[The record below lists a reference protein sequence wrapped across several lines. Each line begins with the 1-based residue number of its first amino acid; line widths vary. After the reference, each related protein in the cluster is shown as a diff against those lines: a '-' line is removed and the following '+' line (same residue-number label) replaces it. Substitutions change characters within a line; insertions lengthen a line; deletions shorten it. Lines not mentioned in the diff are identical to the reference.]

1 MPTAKPPT
9 VVERVASPAKL
20 RAAHAR
26 LCKRERRRVSQGEV
40 AERAGILR
48 PQLARLLAG
57 RQLNCKVGQLSR
69 LAATYGCGVDDL
81 LDVPSGKVVDPDGLV
96 V

>member
-1 MPTAKPPT
+1 VTHYHGLPLSSLANAAK
-9 VVERVASPAKL
+9 V
-20 RAAHAR
+20 
-26 LCKRERRRVSQGEV
+26 
-40 AERAGILR
+40 
-48 PQLARLLAG
+48 LAG